1 MAASIGEQLRL
12 AREARGI
19 GLREICDQTRISV
32 HYLEA
37 IEADDYKRLPG
48 GVFNRSF
55 IKAYAKC
62 VGYDERE
69 AIEGY
74 TRYLREHGDEVAD
87 EVNTHPMHS
96 KVYTDTPA
104 TRSPVLT
111 VVLAILILA
120 ILTAAALAA
129 LHWFQKRAANQLFAP
144 TQQQVNAV
152 LFAPKER
159 YVYSFRTKPVVPLR
173 QERDV
178 NAAALLHRTPN
189 GVTRFLF
196 RDYKH
201 LAPDRAATPYTTKN
215 ALRAESRFVAPKER
229 HVYSQRVEKSF
240 GSARS
245 EMLCYALSQTHTPM
259 YNDLTTATTDL
270 RAHDH
275 SRYF

>member
-37 IEADDYKRLPG
+37 IEANDYKRLPG

-74 TRYLREHGDEVAD
+74 TRYLREHGESSDD
-87 EVNTHPMHS
+87 VNTTPMHS

-104 TRSPVLT
+104 TRSPWLT

-129 LHWFQKRAANQLFAP
+129 LYWFQKRADIRAPENGEQYGSMYNELSPTTNNLLLTATNQE
-144 TQQQVNAV
+144 V
-152 LFAPKER
+152 LPRDDHIR
-159 YVYSFRTKPVVPLR
+159 YLR
-173 QERDV
+173 RPD
-178 NAAALLHRTPN
+178 LRRRTPSPS
-189 GVTRFLF
+189 TF
-196 RDYKH
+196 
-201 LAPDRAATPYTTKN
+201 
-215 ALRAESRFVAPKER
+215 
-229 HVYSQRVEKSF
+229 
-240 GSARS
+240 
-245 EMLCYALSQTHTPM
+245 
-259 YNDLTTATTDL
+259 
-270 RAHDH
+270 
-275 SRYF
+275 